1 MKLIF
6 SHEHATVCFISSHDH
21 LRGSYISLQNRR
33 EFEQEASVLSR
44 LEHPNIVKLFGVSV
58 EVEPYSM
65 IFEHMEKGDLRK
77 YLR

>member
-1 MKLIF
+1 MTTRLF
-6 SHEHATVCFISSHDH
+6 VSFLLTTFCAD
-21 LRGSYISLQNRR
+21 LISLQNRR

-44 LEHPNIVKLFGVSV
+44 LDHPNIVKLFGVSI